1 MFVAWTKFS
10 NPQGTGTLDIA
21 IKDKK
26 VQKISKLLGD
36 VLPMN
41 QQFFEMIA
49 DYFSKEISAKSDC
62 GISRLPCHNT
72 LTSAVTSLSTF
83 WRRPAAGRS
92 HRYSLQVH
100 VRLAQNKR

>member
-49 DYFSKEISAKSDC
+49 
-62 GISRLPCHNT
+62 GIQGLLKKTDRLF
-72 LTSAVTSLSTF
+72 AVQ
-83 WRRPAAGRS
+83 PAFF
-92 HRYSLQVH
+92 
-100 VRLAQNKR
+100 